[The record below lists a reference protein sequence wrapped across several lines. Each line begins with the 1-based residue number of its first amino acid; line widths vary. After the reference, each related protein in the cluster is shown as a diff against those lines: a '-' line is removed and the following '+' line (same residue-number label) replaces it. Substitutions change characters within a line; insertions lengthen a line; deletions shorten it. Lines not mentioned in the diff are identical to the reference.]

1 MIRSKAAVTDSVETE
16 NRGEETQ
23 QKSTDTTSLS
33 PNSHRDTTSTATQV
47 RRDHANNLIKS
58 RSPLRMRSQT
68 GTAAPNMKGNR
79 AYLGQLILTCTP
91 LLAADLIAL
100 LAAVLACDLVG
111 LTWLNPEDSTSLAM
125 VWLPTVIL
133 SMVLINAV
141 LSLYPGVR
149 LGTVDEIKRLTISL
163 SIVGLIIASRLR
175 PDSPLYLSRV
185 LFLICAYGLILFLA
199 PFLRSRTRRWMAR
212 TSWWGFPTM
221 VCGDNATV
229 FGVYQ
234 WLSDNRRLGLR
245 PVGVVTDPDTLEIG
259 NDTPWQVTSWKNANH
274 VAAKENAYWSVL
286 VEEAEAVHDVTSTI
300 ENYLGNIPHVLVVSE
315 LTGIP
320 DHWDRHQM
328 DESLTGFLV
337 EQHLLLPVQQLIKR
351 GMDLV
356 ISTLACL
363 VLVPLFAILA
373 VLIKLTSPGP
383 IFYGHERIGKGNT
396 RFKAWKF
403 RTMVSG
409 ADKMIE
415 EYLSAHPELREEWD
429 RDHKL
434 KDDPR
439 VTGLGHFMRKWSID
453 ELPQIWNVFCG
464 EMSVV
469 GPRPIVEAE
478 IVKYHEHFNT
488 FCSVL
493 PGITGM
499 WQVCGRNDT
508 TYEERVMLDVYY
520 IHHWSPWLDLYLLAK
535 TVKTVLFTKGAY

>member
-1 MIRSKAAVTDSVETE
+1 MMGGGTHTLCKPRISNSLRSRITVPF
-16 NRGEETQ
+16 TQ
-23 QKSTDTTSLS
+23 QSGK
-33 PNSHRDTTSTATQV
+33 HQYIV
-47 RRDHANNLIKS
+47 
-58 RSPLRMRSQT
+58 
-68 GTAAPNMKGNR
+68 
-79 AYLGQLILTCTP
+79 QLLLTCTP
-91 LLAADLIAL
+91 LLIADLTAL
-100 LAAVLACDLVG
+100 LMSVFVCNLAG
-111 LTWLNPEDSTSLAM
+111 LTWLNLEDPTSLAM
-125 VWLPTVIL
+125 VWLPTVAI

-141 LSLYPGVR
+141 LGLYPGVR
-149 LGTVDEIKRLTISL
+149 LGTVDEIKRLTLSL
-163 SIVGLIIASRLR
+163 TIVGLILASRLR
-175 PDSPLYLSRV
+175 PDSTLFMSRM
-185 LFLICAYGLILFLA
+185 LFLVCAYALTLFLA
-199 PFLRSRTRRWMAR
+199 PFLRSRTRRWLAR

-234 WLSDNRRLGLR
+234 WLMDNRRLGLR
-245 PVGVVTDPDTLEIG
+245 PVVAITDPDTLEIG
-259 NDTPWQVTSWKNANH
+259 DDTPWQVASWKNAKK

-300 ENYLGNIPHVLVVSE
+300 ENYLGNVPHVLVVSE

-337 EQHLLLPVQQLIKR
+337 EQHLLLPVQQIIKR

-356 ISTLACL
+356 ISALACL
-363 VLVPLFAILA
+363 LLVPLFAVLG
-373 VLIKLTSPGP
+373 VLIKLTSRGP

-415 EYLSAHPELREEWD
+415 EHLAAHPELREEWE

-434 KDDPR
+434 KNDPR
-439 VTGLGHFMRKWSID
+439 VTGLGRFMRKWSID

-469 GPRPIVEAE
+469 GLRPIVEAE
-478 IVKYHEHFNT
+478 IVKYQEHFNT